1 MPFTVKSF
9 PGQLFRTIEEYEEA
23 KHKRRAVEESI
34 AERSEEGTQVTATII
49 PAPRELLERKV
60 ANLEGKISRLSS
72 TMEKLITNKADPPVE
87 KKRNKEG
94 LKVGI
99 ILQGESR
106 GQKYTLEVLEENYL
120 CSDGTIY
127 QSLSGAALGVSGHRR
142 SGWKFWRDIEGT
154 PIGAITGRFK
164 SESHGNPFRTEGMS

>member
-1 MPFTVKSF
+1 MAFTVRDF
-9 PGQLFRTIEEYEEA
+9 PGQLFKTIEEYEEA
-23 KHKRRAVEESI
+23 KCKRRDIEESI
-34 AERSEEGTQVTATII
+34 AERSEEITQVTATII

-60 ANLEGKISRLSS
+60 VDLEGKISKLSS
-72 TMEKLITNKADPPVE
+72 AIEKLSVSKTNQPGK

-94 LKVGI
+94 LKIGT

-106 GQKYTLEVLEENYL
+106 GQKYTLEVLEKDYL

-127 QSLSGAALGVSGHRR
+127 QSLSGAALGVSGNRR

-154 PIGAITGRFK
+154 PIGAIVGRFK
-164 SESHGNPFRTEGMS
+164 SESKENPFRTECF